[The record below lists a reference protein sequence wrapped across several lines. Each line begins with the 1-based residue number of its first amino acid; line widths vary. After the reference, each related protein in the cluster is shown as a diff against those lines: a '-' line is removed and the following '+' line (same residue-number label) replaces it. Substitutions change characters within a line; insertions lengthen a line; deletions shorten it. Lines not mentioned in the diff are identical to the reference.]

1 MIILKVNCMLFN
13 GFARYKNFKRYSLT
27 ERFQL
32 SENIKV
38 CKAVLRSLVWICTAN
53 TIACSCMIAD
63 NFHLP
68 IFYGNLSGLIID
80 ISFFWY
86 VFTIPLKMF
95 FVGEQ
100 WRTEFFSVIRML
112 RPRINPSIL
121 KGFNRR
127 VASAEEETNRYFDML
142 TSQWE
147 GGANS
152 RKNVNKY

>member
-1 MIILKVNCMLFN
+1 MIILKVNYMLFN
-13 GFARYKNFKRYSLT
+13 GFARYKDFKRYSLT

-38 CKAVLRSLVWICTAN
+38 CKASRVAVASMDLYREYDSLFV
-53 TIACSCMIAD
+53 
-63 NFHLP
+63 
-68 IFYGNLSGLIID
+68 
-80 ISFFWY
+80 Y

-95 FVGEQ
+95 FVGEK
-100 WRTEFFSVIRML
+100 WRIEFFNVIRML

-127 VASAEEETNRYFDML
+127 VASSEEETNRYFDML